1 MDNIYFEKKYEQ
13 MIKEANENAFS
24 APFRMI
30 EILKTIHED
39 GKNEGHE
46 AGYAKGFEEAT
57 NIKLN

>member
-13 MIKEANENAFS
+13 MIKEANENPFS

-30 EILKTIHED
+30 EILKIIH
-39 GKNEGHE
+39 EGHE

-57 NIKLN
+57 NVKLN